1 MRMSDV
7 HDYARQML
15 DAYGDKAEP
24 MAQQRAVKA
33 ESAGNEAEAETWRRV
48 RAALKEMRGSHVS

>member
-1 MRMSDV
+1 MRMADI

-24 MAQQRAVKA
+24 MAEQRALKA
-33 ESAGNEAEAETWRRV
+33 DGEGNKTEAETWRRV
-48 RAALKEMRGSHVS
+48 RASIKEMRGAHVS